1 MDSIIVNAPL
11 CPAISGRGKH
21 KPVIGRLES
30 GLIFRLPVFADSVI
44 NLPVREYTYHRN
56 SE

>member
-30 GLIFRLPVFADSVI
+30 GLVFRLPVFADSVI